1 MRLLDHKLFAF
12 LLKLSL
18 VVFTS
23 AFLTSA
29 QQIGVPTDQ
38 QGVNPP
44 RGTYIIR
51 NAHIV
56 PVSGPDIENGT
67 IVVRDGKISAVGSNV
82 TAPSG
87 AQSID
92 AAGLFIYPGMMDA
105 GTSMGLVEIGQ
116 GASGTV
122 DTAELGDLNP
132 NSRDIVAV
140 HPHSAQV

>member
-38 QGVNPP
+38 HGVNPP
-44 RGTYIIR
+44 RGTYVIR

-56 PVSGPDIENGT
+56 PVTGPDIENGT

-82 TAPSG
+82 SAPSG
-87 AQSID
+87 AQSIHR
-92 AAGLFIYPGMMDA
+92 AGLFIYPGMIHA
-105 GTSMGLVEIGQ
+105 GHSLCLVEM
-116 GASGTV
+116 
-122 DTAELGDLNP
+122 
-132 NSRDIVAV
+132 
-140 HPHSAQV
+140 